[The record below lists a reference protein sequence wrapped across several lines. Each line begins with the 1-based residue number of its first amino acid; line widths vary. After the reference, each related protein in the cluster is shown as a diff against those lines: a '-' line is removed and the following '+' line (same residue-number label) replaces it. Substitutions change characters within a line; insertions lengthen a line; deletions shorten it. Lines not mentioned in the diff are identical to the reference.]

1 MTDSSQETIIKRPFF
16 LSILCIAIFVYAG
29 FLAAL
34 FLFALLF
41 NIWVTVTLEGF
52 FPEKNLITNN
62 VILISIIGLILNIAS
77 IVGAIFLWKLRRKGF
92 YIYLFSNL
100 IFILLPFFIGYGNIY
115 SSTILVIMLLLITIF
130 YRKLK

>member
-1 MTDSSQETIIKRPFF
+1 MTAASQETIIKRPFF

-29 FLAAL
+29 FLSAL

-41 NIWVTVTLEGF
+41 YTWVTVTLEGF

-62 VILISIIGLILNIAS
+62 VILISIIGLLLNIAS
-77 IVGAIFLWKLRRKGF
+77 LVGAIFLWKLRRKGF

-100 IFILLPFFIGYGNIY
+100 IFILIPFFIGYGNLY
-115 SSTILVIMLLLITIF
+115 SAAILVLTLVFISLF
-130 YRKLK
+130 YRKLS

>member
-29 FLAAL
+29 FLSAL

-41 NIWVTVTLEGF
+41 YTWVTVTLEGF

-62 VILISIIGLILNIAS
+62 VILISIIGLLLNIAS
-77 IVGAIFLWKLRRKGF
+77 LVGAIFLWKLRRKGF

-100 IFILLPFFIGYGNIY
+100 IFILIPFFIGYGNLY
-115 SSTILVIMLLLITIF
+115 SAAILVLTLVFISLF
-130 YRKLK
+130 YRKLS

>member
-41 NIWVTVTLEGF
+41 NIWVTITLEGF

-62 VILISIIGLILNIAS
+62 VILISIIGLILNIVS
-77 IVGAIFLWKLRRKGF
+77 IFGAIFLWKLRRKGF

>member
-41 NIWVTVTLEGF
+41 NIWVTITLEGF

-62 VILISIIGLILNIAS
+62 VILISIIGLILNIVS

>member
-1 MTDSSQETIIKRPFF
+1 MTDASQETIIKRPFF

-41 NIWVTVTLEGF
+41 NIWVTITLEGF

-62 VILISIIGLILNIAS
+62 VILISIIGLILNIVS
-77 IVGAIFLWKLRRKGF
+77 IFGAIFLWKLRRKGF